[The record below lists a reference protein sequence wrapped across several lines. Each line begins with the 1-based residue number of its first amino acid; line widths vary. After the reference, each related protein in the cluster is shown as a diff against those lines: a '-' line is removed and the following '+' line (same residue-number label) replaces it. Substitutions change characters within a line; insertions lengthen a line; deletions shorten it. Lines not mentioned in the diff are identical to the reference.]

1 MSGVAGLVLA
11 GGAGTR
17 FAGAESKLLAD
28 LDGRPVLEWAVAA
41 PCAVAALSRVVVVL
55 GSRADEVLARVDFG
69 RAEPVVCDGWAAGA
83 SASLRCGLEA
93 LAGVDGVDRVLV
105 TLGDQPG
112 LTPAVVER
120 FVSEP
125 GGTRAVFNGR
135 PGHPVVLGAAQ
146 IEALGLVKGDEG
158 ARGLLSGGPTVE
170 VGHLCSG
177 RDVDTPEDLEAL
189 RHEART
195 VI

>member
-1 MSGVAGLVLA
+1 MIAGLVLA
-11 GGAGTR
+11 AGGGTR
-17 FAGAESKLLAD
+17 YGPDSKLLAD
-28 LDGRPVLEWAVAA
+28 LDGRLVLEWALAA
-41 PCAVAALSRVVVVL
+41 PCAVPALARVVVVL
-55 GSRADEVLARVDFG
+55 GSHAEDVLARVDFG
-69 RAEPVVCDGWAAGA
+69 RAEPVVCDDWEAGQ

-93 LAGVDGVDRVLV
+93 LGGVDGVDRVLV

-125 GGTRAVFNGR
+125 GGARAVFDGR
-135 PGHPVVLGAAQ
+135 PGHPVVLGGVQ
-146 IEALGLVKGDEG
+146 IEALGSVHGDQG
-158 ARGLLSGGPTVE
+158 ARGLLGGGRTVE

>member
-1 MSGVAGLVLA
+1 VIAGLVLA
-11 GGAGTR
+11 AGGGTR
-17 FAGAESKLLAD
+17 FGPDTKLLAD

-41 PCAVAALSRVVVVL
+41 PCAVAALTRVVVVL
-55 GSRADEVLARVDFG
+55 GSRADQVLARVDFG
-69 RAEPVVCDGWAAGA
+69 RAEPVVCDGWEAGQ

-105 TLGDQPG
+105 TLGDQPR
-112 LTPAVVER
+112 LTPSVVEL
-120 FVSEP
+120 FVTEP
-125 GGTRAVFNGR
+125 PGTRAVYGGR
-135 PGHPVVLGAAQ
+135 PGHPVVLGRAE
-146 IEALGLVKGDEG
+146 IEALRSVRGDQG
-158 ARGLLSGGPTVE
+158 ARGLLAGGRTVE

-177 RDVDTPEDLEAL
+177 RDVDTPDDLEAL